1 MSPGTFE
8 YVVRNI
14 LIHLDDQ
21 NENLRLALFRVLQT
35 AARIRPKLVLREVK
49 KFFPPTKILINS
61 YKARASI
68 PKQNYPQLCTELVR
82 WVEENLEEEI
92 RMADDLE

>member
-21 NENLRLALFRVLQT
+21 NENLRVALFRVLQT
-35 AARIRPKLVLREVK
+35 AARIRPKLVLREVILFNLK
-49 KFFPPTKILINS
+49 INILINPP
-61 YKARASI
+61 RQEHQF
-68 PKQNYPQLCTELVR
+68 QNKIILNFVQS
-82 WVEENLEEEI
+82 W
-92 RMADDLE
+92 